1 MKNNDKLFI
10 AKVKANKTAISGI
23 TRDYKLVLNIYAL
36 DVAEAKEKVEKYI
49 ESKSIKLE
57 ITHKLID
64 VEFSEPLAQR
74 SEKL

>member
-49 ESKSIKLE
+49 ESKSVKLE

>member
-23 TRDYKLVLNIYAL
+23 TRDYNLVLNIYAL

-49 ESKSIKLE
+49 ESKSVKLE